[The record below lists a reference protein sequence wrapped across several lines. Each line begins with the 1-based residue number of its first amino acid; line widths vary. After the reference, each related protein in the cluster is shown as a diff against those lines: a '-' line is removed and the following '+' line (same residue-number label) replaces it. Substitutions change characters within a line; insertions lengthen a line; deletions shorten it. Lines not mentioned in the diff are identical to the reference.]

1 MKVQIKLGL
10 AAIALAALTACGV
23 NPVTGKKE
31 IQFVSAA
38 QEIQIGQQNYAPMR
52 QSEGGDYEVLPEL
65 TAYVNEVAQK
75 LVAVSRSILVT
86 DRQLPFEFTVL
97 NNSVPNA
104 WALPGGK
111 IAVNRGLLTELGSEA
126 ELAAVLGHEMVHALA
141 RHGAQSQER
150 GVFLQG
156 GLVAAQ
162 IGAVLGGMDSNAAG
176 LVLGGASVG
185 AQLINT
191 KYGRDAELQSDLYGM
206 RLMKAAGYDPL
217 AAVALQETFVRLSA
231 GRDPSWLEG
240 LFASHPPSAERVAK
254 NRETAAQLGAG
265 GELGKERYQARIAPL
280 KQLQPGYEKYDE
292 ALAALE
298 KKDTARAKALASEAV
313 KLVPREGHFHQLL
326 GDIAVSEKRD
336 QEALAHFQ
344 RAQQYSPGYFGSW
357 LGGGVAQ
364 YRLKNRALAEQ
375 WLQKSYDL
383 LPTAPAAL
391 YLGNITRDGGNAE
404 GALQFYKAAASS
416 QSAIG
421 QEAAR
426 EAVAIDLPRNPGNYV
441 AAAVARGSAGQPV
454 MALQNRA
461 PVPLASI
468 TVTPVLVNAAGQVVG
483 QGRQVQIAGP
493 LAAGAQVAAD
503 AGLSQL
509 TAEQL
514 QTVRFRVDSAK
525 VAQ

>member
-1 MKVQIKLGL
+1 MKIHPRLY
-10 AAIALAALTACGV
+10 AASLALAVLTACGV

-31 IQFVSAA
+31 IQFVSTS
-38 QEIQIGQQNYAPMR
+38 QEIQLGQQNYAPMR
-52 QSEGGDYEVLPEL
+52 QSEGGDYTVLPDL
-65 TAYVNEVAQK
+65 TAYVNEVGQK

-141 RHGAQSQER
+141 RHGAKSQER
-150 GVFLQG
+150 GIFLQG

-162 IGAVLGGMDSNAAG
+162 IGAVVGGLDANAAN

-185 AQLINT
+185 AQLIST
-191 KYGRDAELQSDLYGM
+191 RYGRDAELQSDLYGT
-206 RLMKAAGYDPL
+206 RLMKAAGYDPT
-217 AAVALQETFVRLSA
+217 AAVTLQETFVRLSA
-231 GRDPSWLEG
+231 GRDSGWLEG

-265 GELGKERYQARIAPL
+265 GEIGKDRYQARLAPL
-280 KQLQPGYEKYDE
+280 KGMAPAYEKYDQ

-298 KKDTARAKALASEAV
+298 KKDTAKAKSLASEAAR
-313 KLVPREGHFHQLL
+313 LVPREAQFHQLL

-336 QEALAHFQ
+336 QESLAYFQ
-344 RAQQYSPGYFGSW
+344 RAQQYSPDYFGSW

-364 YRLKNRALAEQ
+364 YRLKNRALAQQ
-375 WLQKSYDL
+375 WLKRSYDL

-391 YLGNITRDGGNAE
+391 YLGNLTRDAGNVD
-404 GALQFYKAAASS
+404 GALQFYKAAAGS
-416 QSAIG
+416 QSTIG

-426 EAVAIDLPRNPGNYV
+426 EAVLIDLPRNPGNYV
-441 AAAVARGSAGQPV
+441 AAAVARGSDGQPV
-454 MALQNRA
+454 LALQNRA
-461 PVPLASI
+461 PVPLGSI
-468 TVTPVLVNAAGQVVG
+468 VVTPVTVNAAGQVVS
-483 QGRQVQIAGP
+483 QGRAVQIPGP

-503 AGLSQL
+503 AGLGQL

-514 QTVRFRVDSAK
+514 QAVRFRVDAAQ